1 MADPFF
7 SSLTP
12 EQLRNLA
19 ERMFADPHQAMV
31 ITDRDNRIV
40 AVNPSFITLT
50 GYSAEEVMGQ
60 DPKMLQSGST
70 PTETYADMWD
80 SLVTKGEWS
89 GEMWDKA
96 KDGTLYPKCL
106 TISTLDDAQGS
117 VEYYLGSF
125 HSLEHNQEAAER
137 LAFLAQHDPLTKLYN
152 RTAMDAQLRQAL
164 ARAQRDRVQVAVMLI
179 DLDRFKIINDTLGH
193 QAGDGLLVGVA
204 NRLREAVR
212 ASDVVARLGGDEFI
226 VILPDLDNAMSVT
239 GIASKI
245 KRMLED
251 RYPVGAH
258 TLFTTPSIGI
268 AMYPT
273 DGDDVDTLLRH
284 ADTAMYHAK
293 EQGRNNFQFFAEGMN
308 LAAAERL
315 KLEDGL
321 RRALDSTHRGSEEF
335 HLNFQP
341 QLHVGSGRIIGIE
354 ALARW
359 THPEIGPIPP
369 TKFIPIAE
377 ETGLIQPL
385 GDWVFWESCRHMR
398 SFKDQGLSDIRIAVN
413 LSAQQLRHEA
423 LPSVVRGALA
433 CFDLEPTDI
442 ELEITES
449 VAMQNPAVTISIL
462 EQLSDMGIV
471 LAIDDFGTGYS
482 SLAYL
487 KHLPIHR
494 LKLDRSFVRDIE
506 TDRDD
511 AAICSATIVLGHNLG
526 LDMVAEGVETE
537 GQRDY
542 LKKLGC
548 DVLQGF
554 LYSRPLSA
562 TAIVSFLKDWQT
574 KFPSDRD

>member
-7 SSLTP
+7 SSLTS

-19 ERMFADPHQAMV
+19 ERMFADPHQALV
-31 ITDRDNRIV
+31 LTDRDNRIV
-40 AVNPSFITLT
+40 AVNPSLTTLT
-50 GYSAEEVMGQ
+50 GYSIEEVIGQ
-60 DPKMLQSGST
+60 DPKLLQSGST
-70 PTETYADMWD
+70 PTETYANMWD

-251 RYPVGAH
+251 RYPVGVH

-398 SFKDQGLSDIRIAVN
+398 SFKDQGLDGIRIAVN